1 MRTSPENDSTNP
13 PVPARAARRLRAVA
27 LAGTALAL
35 VLSGAIA
42 GSTFNLARPTPAY
55 AEAVQVQ
62 GAGPASFADVIEKVR
77 PAVVSVRVKMTTD
90 AVATDDGNGGGQDM
104 SPFFDFPPGSPMEK
118 FFRQF
123 RQQMPK
129 QQQGM
134 PTETALGSGFFIS
147 DDGYV
152 VTNNHVV
159 DKEKS
164 VTVINDDG
172 KEFTAKVIGTDPKT
186 DLALLKVDAPGTKF
200 TYVKF
205 AQSEPRVGDWVVAV
219 GNPFGLGGTVTAGI
233 ISARGRQIGAS
244 QYDDFLQIDAAVNK
258 GNSGGPTFNPQGE
271 VVGINTAIFSP
282 SGGSVGIAFAI
293 PASEAQPIISDLE
306 QHGKV
311 IRGWLGVGI
320 QSVTQSLADSMK
332 MPHDRGALVRDVQ
345 PGSPAEKAGFK
356 SGDAIT
362 AVDGQQIK
370 DDRDLSARI
379 ADMAPG
385 KSVNVTYW
393 RDGASHDTTVTLGTF
408 PSDEQLA
415 AANKKPDAQQPDK
428 PTTTSLS
435 DFGLTVQPS
444 DDNTGVAV
452 SDVDPNGQA
461 AQAGLQPGDVILKV
475 GNAEVNSPSAVEKE
489 VAAAKASGLK
499 AVRMMVKSGGQTQF
513 VALSFAAS

>member
-1 MRTSPENDSTNP
+1 MRDAIDNSSQPPAPRIKRGVRGLVLGST
-13 PVPARAARRLRAVA
+13 AV
-27 LAGTALAL
+27 AL

-42 GSTFNLARPTPAY
+42 GSAFDFVRTTPAY
-55 AEAVQVQ
+55 ADAVQVA
-62 GAGPASFADVIEKVR
+62 GSGPASFADVIEKVR
-77 PAVVSVRVKMTTD
+77 PAVVSVRVKMTGD
-90 AVATDDGNGGGQDM
+90 EATADDNSGNGGGGNDM
-104 SPFFDFPPGSPMEK
+104 SPFFDFPPGSPMDK

-129 QQQGM
+129 NNQA
-134 PTETALGSGFFIS
+134 PAETALGSGFFIS

-152 VTNNHVV
+152 VTNNHVI
-159 DKEKS
+159 DKEKT
-164 VTVINDDG
+164 VTIILDDG
-172 KEFTAKVIGTDPKT
+172 KEMPAKVIGKDPKT
-186 DLALLKVDAPGTKF
+186 DLALLKADAPAGTKF

-205 AQSEPRVGDWVVAV
+205 AQTEPRVGDWVVAV

-244 QYDDFLQIDAAVNK
+244 QYDDFLQIDAAVNR

-293 PASEAQPIISDLE
+293 PSSEAQPIIQDLE
-306 QHGKV
+306 QHGQV

-320 QSVTQSLADSMK
+320 QSVTQNLADSMK
-332 MPHDRGALVRDVQ
+332 MSDNHGALVRDVQ

-362 AVDGQQIK
+362 AVDGQSVK
-370 DDRDLSARI
+370 DDRDLSSRI

-385 KSVNVTYW
+385 KSVNISYW
-393 RDGASHDTTVTLGTF
+393 RDGASHDVTVTLGTF

-415 AANKKPDAQQPDK
+415 AADKKTQQQPDHSA
-428 PTTTSLS
+428 TSLS
-435 DFGLTVQPS
+435 DFGLSVQPS
-444 DDNTGVAV
+444 DDKTGVAV
-452 SDVDPNGQA
+452 ADVDPNGQA
-461 AQAGLQPGDVILKV
+461 AEQGIEPGDVILKV
-475 GNAEVNSPSAVEKE
+475 GDSDVNSPADVEKQ

-499 AVRMMVKSGGQTQF
+499 AVRLMVKSGDQTQY

>member
-1 MRTSPENDSTNP
+1 MRNPENNSQNP
-13 PVPARAARRLRAVA
+13 PAGRARRTLRSFMLGGTAVA
-27 LAGTALAL
+27 L
-35 VLSGAIA
+35 VLGGAIA
-42 GSTFNLARPTPAY
+42 GSAFDFTRTTPAY
-55 AEAVQVQ
+55 ADAVQVP
-62 GAGPASFADVIEKVR
+62 GNGPASFADVVEKVR
-77 PAVVSVRVKMTTD
+77 PAVVSVRVKMTD
-90 AVATDDGNGGGQDM
+90 DQATADDGNDNDNMQ
-104 SPFFDFPPGSPMEK
+104 PFFDFPPGSPMEK

-129 QQQGM
+129 NQHS
-134 PTETALGSGFFIS
+134 PSETALGSGFFIS
-147 DDGYV
+147 DDGYL

-159 DKEKS
+159 DKETT
-164 VTVINDDG
+164 VTVILDDG
-172 KEFTAKVIGTDPKT
+172 KELPAKVIGKDPKT
-186 DLALLKVDAPGTKF
+186 DLALLKVTPPNGTKF

-205 AQSEPRVGDWVVAV
+205 AQTEPRVGDWVVAV

-244 QYDDFLQIDAAVNK
+244 QYDDFLQIDAAVNR

-293 PASEAQPIISDLE
+293 PSSEAQPIISDLKE
-306 QHGKV
+306 HGQV

-320 QSVTQSLADSMK
+320 QNITQNLADSMK
-332 MPHDRGALVRDVQ
+332 MTDNQGALVRDVQ

-362 AVDGQQIK
+362 AVDGQQVK
-370 DDRDLSARI
+370 DDRDLSSRI

-385 KSVNVTYW
+385 KSVNITYW
-393 RDGASHDTTVTLGTF
+393 RDGASHNTTLTLGTF

-415 AANKKPDAQQPDK
+415 ANDKKQQQQQD
-428 PTTTSLS
+428 TSSTSLS
-435 DFGLTVQPS
+435 DFGLSVQPS
-444 DDNTGVAV
+444 NDDSGVAV

-461 AQAGLQPGDVILKV
+461 AEAGIQPGDEILKV
-475 GNAEVNSPSAVEKE
+475 GNTQVKTPSDIEKE

-499 AVRMMVKSGGQTQF
+499 AVRLMIKSGNQTQF

>member
-1 MRTSPENDSTNP
+1 MSDPLNNNSTPSAGRVKRSVRTLVLGGT
-13 PVPARAARRLRAVA
+13 AVA
-27 LAGTALAL
+27 LILT
-35 VLSGAIA
+35 GAIA
-42 GSTFNLARPTPAY
+42 GSAFDFTRVSPAY
-55 AEAVQVQ
+55 ADAVQVQ
-62 GAGPASFADVIEKVR
+62 GTGPASFADVVEKVR
-77 PAVVSVRVKMTTD
+77 PAVVSVRVKMAGD
-90 AVATDDGNGGGQDM
+90 AAAADDDSDNNMQ
-104 SPFFDFPPGSPMEK
+104 PFFDFPPGSPMEK

-129 QQQGM
+129 NQHA
-134 PTETALGSGFFIS
+134 PAETALGSGFFIS

-152 VTNNHVV
+152 VTNNHVI
-159 DKEKS
+159 DKEKM
-164 VTVINDDG
+164 VTVILDDG
-172 KEFTAKVIGTDPKT
+172 KEMPAKVIGSDPKT
-186 DLALLKVDAPGTKF
+186 DLALLKVQAPAGTKF

-205 AQSEPRVGDWVVAV
+205 AQTEPRVGDWVVAV

-244 QYDDFLQIDAAVNK
+244 QYDDFLQIDAAVNR

-293 PASEAQPIISDLE
+293 PSSEAQPIINDLE
-306 QHGKV
+306 QHGQV

-320 QSVTQSLADSMK
+320 QSVTQGLADSMK
-332 MPHDRGALVRDVQ
+332 MPDAHGALVRDVQ

-362 AVDGQQIK
+362 AVDGQQVK
-370 DDRDLSARI
+370 DDRDLSSRV

-385 KSVNVTYW
+385 KSVNITYW
-393 RDGASHDTTVTLGTF
+393 RDGASHDITVTLGTF

-415 AANKKPDAQQPDK
+415 AADKKTQQQPQD
-428 PTTTSLS
+428 TGSASLS

-461 AQAGLQPGDVILKV
+461 AEAGIQPGDVILKV
-475 GNAEVNSPSAVEKE
+475 GNAEVNSPADVEKQ

-499 AVRMMVKSGGQTQF
+499 AVRLMVKSGDQTQF
-513 VALSFAAS
+513 VALSFTAS